1 MMMRFIAALL
11 VFLSAIALL
20 PTVAVFSVPSV
31 EAQGAWDIWRYRYGR
46 VLARGVVRD
55 EQGYPQYVQY
65 KADGTVVAG
74 WSYQLGAGRDG
85 YVLPASEINSTLAI
99 YQSYQQQYK
108 NQARVMSVLEFNS
121 AEFKTVTGQVL
132 PKIPVDDRFKSVLV
146 KPANKL
152 LNPSESPLLMMV
164 RFNLASVSQISSSAR
179 SVLLDP
185 TGNVIFTSEYNIAYK
200 SAFYESQNL
209 SDPRTANMPGSFGRN
224 LNKEQAYAPMGQTVI
239 EIPGYL
245 GNGGGITDK
254 DGKYTGLFTIV
265 PCPCFSF
272 DHTIPVTAKYYYS
285 QFTATG
291 ARPFFDYQMHTT
303 YTHCSGYDA
312 CPLETTLIGAM
323 TKIGIMGIYA
333 AMSDYTT
340 ADNFFVDS
348 GFIAGTGVLA
358 NPSGAVRVGTQTS
371 YAYQAPDLSS
381 QVQQKYDFDGDS
393 KFEQTM
399 LGNLVDGKFVCSG
412 GGNAE
417 FQGVYFSS
425 AGRDIKTN
433 CGDNKPEE
441 SQPDVVRLADKKHDA
456 SAQGLVSQISQ
467 TDLKDTDIFVF
478 RESTGMLITHRQG
491 LSGNELTKNSSYYGV
506 DGESFRFQM
515 MMRGPAGG
523 VGRHG
528 FQGGEASFSKF
539 QSNAYMNPALHQ
551 RQSDHLK
558 PGEAIKV
565 VLINR
570 KTGYIGTQSTVYDNN
585 YAYGIIQ
592 FARNNIVMGPPNL
605 KISVERRHKIKDGMT
620 KGKTLKN
627 IVGYEGS
634 ALGSDEQLILTTEWY
649 DHSGAA
655 LPDGLADF
663 GYTGRVA
670 QVTGPNRLSSGG
682 SIGHFA
688 IKPGK
693 HIEHIQLPDDGKLA
707 EHFYVQVSGQPI
719 HKTSD
724 FSATGAATAGPLLW
738 RPKHYVPFLV
748 PVLDETLTLEQAWL
762 YKKQQKEGT
771 TNGLDK
777 PEPVYHWV
785 YRPELQF
792 STYQLKAD
800 KILRETNDKTTIDI
814 FKKAVPMISN
824 VDNLV
829 RFMHN
834 LIASNQAALEFL
846 GAGQQLV
853 FALGEAE
860 LKAKMGANQ
869 QLEFTNLEHLS
880 ALDVEDFVTLRLYN
894 NNDPS
899 NVLWQFAFE
908 TLLADVRLIG
918 GKQFTD
924 DGAILVTADD
934 TEIPLQAVIPGYQNR
949 QNKSPVNVTWSVEGA
964 GQITKVDA
972 SFRDQ
977 GAFPASIV
985 MPTVAGSKGV
995 AVAQLGTDSE
1005 NKIKLPPITVVPGKP
1020 KTITLQASSAI
1031 TYIAGHKPI
1040 TLTAT
1045 VKDAHGN
1052 AVADGTPINFSI
1064 EGEAKVT
1071 ANATATTGGTASIT
1085 IAGDQAPDATAKVK
1099 VKVQELTSEY
1109 AFEVKPLVAVIS
1121 SYPPNM
1127 EPKTESP
1134 ILVTVTEDGTNAVP
1148 NVDVVFGS
1156 NGGKFKEQVI
1166 KTNGSGVAEATL
1178 HSGYYPIER
1187 LEISARVGMVPATLA
1202 QLQVK
1207 PKVPNYA
1214 DSRETLL
1221 IGDATSSGET
1231 EYTREDGLRVRLPYT
1246 ANGYI
1251 QLKGEVGHQM
1261 PLQLGSMFEPNLQ
1274 PIAAYAM
1281 KEVEDDQVEELNQL
1295 HPGTARHVQA
1305 SLDNPNG
1312 TGQSYLFNAQAMQN
1326 AQGVFESATIEVPAS
1341 ERFRRSE
1348 STGFRVNVKL
1358 NAVGGSIFNLEGGAQ
1373 QLLVDGDG
1381 RLVYQLWT
1389 STGQHSVQSAPLT
1402 VGQWYTVAGR
1412 YFNGTLELAVEGLSH
1427 DQTAAA
1433 GTLKYGISQRGL
1445 SIGEDFSGHLVSL
1458 KFYDWTGAP
1467 LMTFAD
1473 GSTSITHQMQA
1484 AHDRVEVIST
1494 GTMNQQGEQAGMLR
1508 IGLIADGQQTFVGVI
1523 SKAHFTEL
1531 SKFQLETNSEL
1542 KYPPLTTAYQQ
1553 QMTPWPLM
1561 GVANAGF
1568 GDWIAENALD
1578 VLKAAVGF
1586 LIPYEDGINLVK
1598 QLYYFGFDK
1607 GQFDVTE
1614 LVLSALGVVT
1624 GIPLP
1629 FTKIFTPLVG
1639 TLKTV
1644 LRSLKLVNPRFFT
1657 AMGGLMTKIIDEL
1670 KNKRYDTIYSMAP
1683 MLLVMGEMVADAE
1696 ARQGFIQLVKSIS
1709 SVDDL
1714 LVWAKYLS
1722 LPADGWD
1729 GETAPPLVALRHDN
1743 RDELDGTINIAP
1755 LMGKAYAQ
1763 KLKPTAR
1770 RISGLAIGKTIK
1782 DLFANASK
1790 KDDFVKNL
1798 AKGIKELT
1806 EGINSTPFKELRK
1819 AAFDGKLIE
1828 AAVILLTRASSGG
1841 FKAIVS
1847 GVHNQR
1853 VHPVLLLTS
1862 IVYLENQ
1869 ISQDKL
1875 FNGDQDSRY
1884 ELAELYVRVFVLP
1897 KADSA
1902 NGQFHGAS
1910 FHIPMLAYYH
1920 LISGGKVKAIESVNE
1935 IKFDQ
1940 GATYKRKVD
1949 IELQDKTWIEL
1960 KSYARPL
1967 PNKYFGRWTIN
1978 GKTMQSEA
1986 GDGEEDS
1993 GIDLVSS
2000 VTKDA
2005 KNHIHK
2011 EFFSDFLMASK
2022 KNNPIKAVW
2031 KFHKFKG
2038 LNARGNNKGLTKG
2051 PEKADLSKRIDEMCA
2066 TPGNLKDKWTK
2077 SETGMNNNDLKKSCQ
2092 SKFFTVVDIHE
2103 TKDIAKD
2110 FLSRNLFGEG
2120 ELKKIAEELMADM

>member
-164 RFNLASVSQISSSAR
+164 RFNLASVSQISNSAR

-224 LNKEQAYAPMGQTVI
+224 LNKEKAYAPMALTSI

-245 GNGGGITDK
+245 SNGGGITDK

-272 DHTIPVTAKYYYS
+272 DYTIPVTAKYYYS

-312 CPLETTLIGAM
+312 CPLETTLVGAM
-323 TKIGIMGIYA
+323 TKIAIMGIYA
-333 AMSDYTT
+333 SMSDFTT

-399 LGNLVDGKFVCSG
+399 LGNLVDGKFVCKS

-417 FQGVYFSS
+417 FQGVYFSTAS
-425 AGRDIKTN
+425 RDIKTN
-433 CGDNKPEE
+433 CGDDKPEE

-491 LSGNELTKNSSYYGV
+491 LSGNELAKNSSYYGV

-515 MMRGPAGG
+515 MMRGPAGV

-528 FQGGEASFSKF
+528 FQGGEGAFSKF

-592 FARNNIVMGPPNL
+592 FARDNIVMQPPNL

-771 TNGLDK
+771 NNGLDK

-814 FKKAVPMISN
+814 FKKSVPMISN

-918 GKQFTD
+918 GQKVSD
-924 DGAILVTADD
+924 DGSIFVTADD
-934 TEIPLQAVIPGYQNR
+934 TEIPLQAIIPGYQNR
-949 QNKSPVNVTWSVEGA
+949 QNKSPVNVTWSVEGS

-972 SFRDQ
+972 SFREQ

-985 MPTVAGSKGV
+985 MPKIAGSKGV
-995 AVAQLGTDSE
+995 AVAQLGTDND
-1005 NKIKLPPITVVPGKP
+1005 NKIKLPVITVVPGKP
-1020 KTITLQASSAI
+1020 KTISLQASTAI
-1031 TYIAGHKPI
+1031 TFIAGHKPI

-1064 EGEAKVT
+1064 EGEAKIT

-1166 KTNGSGVAEATL
+1166 KTNGSGVAEAIL

-1295 HPGTARHVQA
+1295 HSGTARHVQA

-1326 AQGVFESATIEVPAS
+1326 AQGVFESSTIEVPAS

-1494 GTMNQQGEQAGMLR
+1494 GSMNLRGEQAGMLR
-1508 IGLIADGQQTFVGVI
+1508 IGLLADGQQTFVGVI

-1561 GVANAGF
+1561 GVANAGL

-1586 LIPYEDGINLVK
+1586 LIPYEDGISLVK

-1629 FTKIFTPLVG
+1629 FTKIFAPLVG

-1683 MLLVMGEMVADAE
+1683 MLLVMGEMVADGE
-1696 ARQGFIQLVKSIS
+1696 ARQGFMMLIKSIG

-1714 LVWAKYLS
+1714 LVWARYLG
-1722 LPADGWD
+1722 LPADGWEDD
-1729 GETAPPLVALRHDN
+1729 GNPPQVSYQST
-1743 RDELDGTINIAP
+1743 LDVTPDMSNPLGFINT
-1755 LMGKAYAQ
+1755 AYASR
-1763 KLKPTAR
+1763 PTTAR
-1770 RISGLAIGKTIK
+1770 RIAGAVIGRTILK
-1782 DLFANASK
+1782 LSRK
-1790 KDDFVKNL
+1790 GHIQDFEKNL
-1798 AKGIKELT
+1798 VAAVGNVADGIR
-1806 EGINSTPFKELRK
+1806 STPFKSLRK
-1819 AAFDGKLIE
+1819 AVFSSELID
-1828 AAVILLTRASSGG
+1828 AALVLLSKATAGG
-1841 FKAIVS
+1841 FKAITQ
-1847 GVHNQR
+1847 GIDKQR
-1853 VHPVLLLTS
+1853 IRPEIILAS
-1862 IVYLENQ
+1862 IVFIESE
-1869 ISQDKL
+1869 IRAGRL
-1875 FNGDQDSRY
+1875 FANSSSSVRDVR
-1884 ELAELYVRVFVLP
+1884 ELYMRLFVP
-1897 KADSA
+1897 RNDAFGDAQS
-1902 NGQFHGAS
+1902 HGAS
-1910 FHIPMLAYYH
+1910 FHLAMLAYYH
-1920 LISGGKVKAIESVNE
+1920 ALHQYGGGEMVKAIESQQSVQ
-1935 IKFDQ
+1935 FQ
-1940 GATYKRKVD
+1940 VGAPYARTVD
-1949 IELQDKTWIEL
+1949 IELDKDTWVEL
-1960 KSYARPL
+1960 KSKVSPM
-1967 PNKYFGRWTIN
+1967 PKSHFNRWSIN
-1978 GKTMQSEA
+1978 SSA
-1986 GDGEEDS
+1986 GDS
-1993 GIDLVSS
+1993 GNVGS
-2000 VTKDA
+2000 TRGGR
-2005 KNHIHK
+2005 HIHK
-2011 EFFSDFLMASK
+2011 EFFTDLVKANQK
-2022 KNNPIKAVW
+2022 EKPITAVW
-2031 KFHKFKG
+2031 KFHSF
-2038 LNARGNNKGLTKG
+2038 RGMTVSRNNGAKTPATKG
-2051 PEKADLSKRIDEMCA
+2051 PDRNEIRNIRSYLCE
-2066 TPGNLKDKWTK
+2066 TPGNLDNKWTVRQTGKTNRGLKLTCESTYARVTDLHDTKGILEDFIKYGLFGNEDFKKAVDAVK
-2077 SETGMNNNDLKKSCQ
+2077 SE
-2092 SKFFTVVDIHE
+2092 F
-2103 TKDIAKD
+2103 
-2110 FLSRNLFGEG
+2110 
-2120 ELKKIAEELMADM
+2120 